1 VVEEE
6 EEVWWWWFLLV
17 DAEEA
22 LTNAGARKQG
32 SIGNIPS

>member
-22 LTNAGARKQG
+22 LTNAGARKQE